1 MHHRVE
7 ASRLRQRGSARGVA
21 LLALS
26 ATALTAGVLFRPILD
41 AGQASSAAVDFDTHI
56 RPVLAGTCLRCHGGV
71 RELGDLHLGDLH
83 LGEASRALAPAKSGR
98 RAIVPGDPK
107 ASELLR
113 RIADGGP
120 DRMPPDGEP
129 LTPAQVEA
137 FRRWIRAGA
146 PVTPLWSHRPID
158 SGTLVGEEPA
168 ESPSSWPRREL
179 DRLVLAGL
187 RRAGLAPAPDAERS
201 TLLRRASL
209 DIIGLPPTVAE
220 LDAFLGDSAPDAYE
234 RMIDRLLASPHFGE
248 RWARPWLDLAR
259 YADTQGYEKD
269 ERRTIWAYRDWVITA
284 LNADMPYDRFL
295 TLQMAGDLLPDASD
309 DDRLATA
316 FHRNTL
322 TNTEGGTDD
331 EEFRM
336 AAVFDRVTVTT
347 NALMGITLQCAQCHG
362 HPYDAYSQ
370 EEYYRFVA
378 FFNQTE
384 DADRGDETPILT
396 LRSPGYRE
404 RSEETTT
411 VPVLRELPADR
422 QRITHFLDRGSLR
435 SPKHAVT
442 PGTPAVLPPM
452 PEGAPANRLGLAAW
466 MTAPEHPL
474 TDRVAVN
481 RVWETLFGRGIVE
494 TVEDF
499 GTQGSRPDD
508 AALLDHLVLRFR
520 AEGRSLKALIR
531 EIATSATYRQSA
543 IASDAARRVDPDNRL
558 WSRAPRYRLEAE
570 AVRDSALAV
579 SGLLSRR
586 LYGPSVMPP
595 QPAGIWAVVYS
606 GDQWT
611 ESVGED
617 RYRRAIYTFWRRSSP
632 YPSLIAFDAP
642 SREVCSPR
650 RGRSNSPLAA
660 LVTMND
666 PAFVEAARALA
677 TTALAA
683 AEGDD
688 SPTIAGRLLRM
699 ALLRDP
705 LAAET
710 ERLVALVAEEEARF
724 IADPESANR
733 LVGAADPRLAA
744 WTVVASVIL
753 NLDEFLSRG

>member
-1 MHHRVE
+1 MR
-7 ASRLRQRGSARGVA
+7 RRGSARGVA
-21 LLALS
+21 LLALAS
-26 ATALTAGVLFRPILD
+26 TALAAGILLRPASD
-41 AGQASSAAVDFDTHI
+41 ARRTAAVDFDEQI

-83 LGEASRALAPAKSGR
+83 LGDAARALAPARSGR
-98 RAIVPGDPK
+98 RAIVPGDPRS
-107 ASELLR
+107 SELLR
-113 RIADGGP
+113 RIADAGP

-129 LTPAQVEA
+129 LTAAQVEA
-137 FRRWIRAGA
+137 FRRWILAGA
-146 PVTPLWSHRPID
+146 PVTELWSHRPIAVPD
-158 SGTLVGEEPA
+158 LPEVGTAGPIA
-168 ESPSSWPRREL
+168 GWPRRDL

-187 RRAGLAPAPDAERS
+187 KRAGLAPAPEAERA

-220 LDAFLGDSAPDAYE
+220 LDAFLDDRAPDAYE

-269 ERRTIWAYRDWVITA
+269 DRRTIWAYRDWVITS

-309 DDRLATA
+309 DDRIATA

-336 AAVFDRVTVTT
+336 AAVFDRVAVTA

-384 DADRGDETPILT
+384 DADRGDEAPVLT
-396 LRSPGYRE
+396 VRSPGHRE

-411 VPVLRELPADR
+411 VPILRELPADR
-422 QRITHFLDRGSLR
+422 QRMTHFLDRGSLR

-442 PGTPAVLPPM
+442 PGTPAALPPM
-452 PEGAPANRLGLAAW
+452 PDGAPANRLGLAAW

-499 GTQGSRPDD
+499 GTQGSGADD
-508 AALLDHLVLRFR
+508 AALLDHLVVRFR
-520 AEGRSLKALIR
+520 AEGRSLKALLR
-531 EIATSATYRQSA
+531 EITTSATYRQSA
-543 IASDAARRVDPDNRL
+543 IASDAARRIDPDNRL
-558 WSRAPRYRLEAE
+558 RSRAPRYRLEAE

-586 LYGPSVMPP
+586 MFGPSVMPP
-595 QPAGIWAVVYS
+595 QPAGVWAVVYS

-611 ESVGED
+611 ESAGED

-632 YPSLIAFDAP
+632 YPALIAFDAP
-642 SREVCSPR
+642 SREICSPR

-660 LVTMND
+660 LVTLND
-666 PAFVEAARALA
+666 PAFIEAARSLA
-677 TTALAA
+677 SNALAA
-683 AEGDD
+683 VESTDA
-688 SPTIAGRLLRM
+688 STIAARLLRT

-710 ERLVALVAEEEARF
+710 DRLVALVADEEARF
-724 IADPESANR
+724 LADPDAASR
-733 LVGAADPRLAA
+733 LVGSADPRLAA